1 MCATLHPE
9 KSLVVMKGNRR
20 FTMLVGILSCAL
32 CAVSCG
38 ERTESAVKTE
48 YSIMKVSTADKVLTS
63 SYSASIRGRQDINI
77 YPQVSGTIQELCV
90 SEGETVRA
98 GQTLFVIDQVPYK
111 AALNTAEANVKAAE
125 AALAS
130 AELKYES
137 NRQLYERK
145 VVSDYTLKTAE
156 NEYLTAQAQLAQMQ
170 AQQVNAANNL
180 SYTVVKSPCDGV
192 VGTLPYRVGALV
204 SSAMAA
210 PLTTVSDNSS
220 MYVYFSM
227 TENQLLS
234 LIRQYGSVDEAL
246 AEMPEI
252 SLRLN
257 DGSTYG
263 ETGRIESISGVI
275 DTQTGTVSVRA
286 VFPNK
291 SRLLFS
297 GSSGNVLIPSVY
309 EGCIVIPQEATVRY
323 QDKVLVY
330 KVVDGK
336 AVSTLVTVADVDDGR
351 EYIVED
357 GLSVGDE
364 IVAKGAGLLRDGMQV
379 K

>member
-1 MCATLHPE
+1 
-9 KSLVVMKGNRR
+9 
-20 FTMLVGILSCAL
+20 
-32 CAVSCG
+32 
-38 ERTESAVKTE
+38 
-48 YSIMKVSTADKVLTS
+48 
-63 SYSASIRGRQDINI
+63 
-77 YPQVSGTIQELCV
+77 
-90 SEGETVRA
+90 
-98 GQTLFVIDQVPYK
+98 
-111 AALNTAEANVKAAE
+111 
-125 AALAS
+125 
-130 AELKYES
+130 
-137 NRQLYERK
+137 
-145 VVSDYTLKTAE
+145 
-156 NEYLTAQAQLAQMQ
+156 MQ

-309 EGCIVIPQEATVRY
+309 EDCMVIPQEATVRY

>member
-1 MCATLHPE
+1 MKKLFRQTGVWMLCLLGLSGCKDASPAVEGSSYKT
-9 KSLVVMKGNRR
+9 LVVGPADRTLSR
-20 FTMLVGILSCAL
+20 QFT
-32 CAVSCG
+32 
-38 ERTESAVKTE
+38 
-48 YSIMKVSTADKVLTS
+48 
-63 SYSASIRGRQDINI
+63 ASIKGRQSVEIR
-77 YPQVSGTIQELCV
+77 PQVSGTITQVCIN
-90 SEGETVRA
+90 EGAKVEK
-98 GQTLFVIDQVPYK
+98 GQPLFVIDQVPYK

-204 SSAMAA
+204 SSAMAT

-309 EGCIVIPQEATVRY
+309 EDCMVIPQEATVRY

>member
-1 MCATLHPE
+1 M
-9 KSLVVMKGNRR
+9 
-20 FTMLVGILSCAL
+20 
-32 CAVSCG
+32 
-38 ERTESAVKTE
+38 
-48 YSIMKVSTADKVLTS
+48 
-63 SYSASIRGRQDINI
+63 
-77 YPQVSGTIQELCV
+77 SGTIQELCV

-309 EGCIVIPQEATVRY
+309 EDCMVIPQEATVRY

>member
-1 MCATLHPE
+1 
-9 KSLVVMKGNRR
+9 
-20 FTMLVGILSCAL
+20 MLVGILFCSL
-32 CAVSCG
+32 CAFSCG
-38 ERTESAVKTE
+38 RQTEDAVQTG
-48 YSIMKVSTADKVLTS
+48 YSTMKVSTADKELTT

-204 SSAMAA
+204 SSAMAT

-252 SLRLN
+252 NLRLN

-263 ETGRIESISGVI
+263 EKGRIESISGVI

-336 AVSTLVTVADVDDGR
+336 AVSALVTVADVDDGR

>member
-1 MCATLHPE
+1 MAT
-9 KSLVVMKGNRR
+9 
-20 FTMLVGILSCAL
+20 
-32 CAVSCG
+32 
-38 ERTESAVKTE
+38 
-48 YSIMKVSTADKVLTS
+48 
-63 SYSASIRGRQDINI
+63 
-77 YPQVSGTIQELCV
+77 
-90 SEGETVRA
+90 
-98 GQTLFVIDQVPYK
+98 
-111 AALNTAEANVKAAE
+111 
-125 AALAS
+125 
-130 AELKYES
+130 
-137 NRQLYERK
+137 
-145 VVSDYTLKTAE
+145 
-156 NEYLTAQAQLAQMQ
+156 
-170 AQQVNAANNL
+170 
-180 SYTVVKSPCDGV
+180 
-192 VGTLPYRVGALV
+192 
-204 SSAMAA
+204 

-263 ETGRIESISGVI
+263 EKGRIESISGVI

-336 AVSTLVTVADVDDGR
+336 AVSALVTVADVDDGR
-351 EYIVED
+351 EYIVKD